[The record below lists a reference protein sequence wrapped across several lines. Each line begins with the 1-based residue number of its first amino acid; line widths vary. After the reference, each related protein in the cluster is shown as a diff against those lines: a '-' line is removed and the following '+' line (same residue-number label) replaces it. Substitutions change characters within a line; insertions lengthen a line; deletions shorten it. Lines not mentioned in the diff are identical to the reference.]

1 MTLETPAPI
10 DRVSMGPSEASLGVR
25 ALRTVRSTPP
35 IFLILLALLLAIYS
49 QAPTYNFVSIFKNGA
64 ALAILAAGELFVI
77 VSGEFDLS
85 VGSLITVVVTMSA
98 TIAKGDPSSTPM
110 VFAVMIVLGVV
121 VGVVNGFIVT
131 RLHVPSFVATLGM
144 MLILVGAVNYI
155 TGGTPLG
162 NLPANFRMFGRD
174 AINNFPVLGTLP
186 NSIVVLFVT
195 GLLLYWLLQ
204 RSNFGKRIYA
214 VGGNSRAADLA
225 GIDVAGTKT
234 LAFVVSA
241 LSAVVAGILLGGY
254 AGVSVNVGNG
264 YEFQAIS
271 AAVIGGAALTG
282 GRGTVAAAIAGG
294 LTMQALFA
302 LLNVLGYPPEL
313 RDTVE
318 GVIVIGAVAYGS
330 YQLRNAK

>member
-1 MTLETPAPI
+1 
-10 DRVSMGPSEASLGVR
+10 
-25 ALRTVRSTPP
+25 
-35 IFLILLALLLAIYS
+35 
-49 QAPTYNFVSIFKNGA
+49 
-64 ALAILAAGELFVI
+64 
-77 VSGEFDLS
+77 
-85 VGSLITVVVTMSA
+85 
-98 TIAKGDPSSTPM
+98 
-110 VFAVMIVLGVV
+110 
-121 VGVVNGFIVT
+121 
-131 RLHVPSFVATLGM
+131 M

-271 AAVIGGAALTG
+271 AAVIGRSGPHRWSGHSSRGNCRRSHDAGAVRAVERARVSARASG
-282 GRGTVAAAIAGG
+282 HGRGRHRHRGRRIWFLPAS
-294 LTMQALFA
+294 QCQ
-302 LLNVLGYPPEL
+302 
-313 RDTVE
+313 VE
-318 GVIVIGAVAYGS
+318 RRLVVKDS
-330 YQLRNAK
+330 RFL

>member
-1 MTLETPAPI
+1 
-10 DRVSMGPSEASLGVR
+10 
-25 ALRTVRSTPP
+25 
-35 IFLILLALLLAIYS
+35 
-49 QAPTYNFVSIFKNGA
+49 
-64 ALAILAAGELFVI
+64 
-77 VSGEFDLS
+77 
-85 VGSLITVVVTMSA
+85 
-98 TIAKGDPSSTPM
+98 
-110 VFAVMIVLGVV
+110 
-121 VGVVNGFIVT
+121 
-131 RLHVPSFVATLGM
+131 
-144 MLILVGAVNYI
+144 
-155 TGGTPLG
+155 
-162 NLPANFRMFGRD
+162 MFGRD

-186 NSIVVLFVT
+186 NSIVVLFVA
-195 GLLLYWLLQ
+195 GLVMYWLLQ

-254 AGVSVNVGNG
+254 AGVSVDVGNG

-282 GRGTVAAAIAGG
+282 GRGTVPAAIAGG